1 MTYTEIKDIC
11 KKGKTGL
18 IPNWRGYLKWNY
30 AKDELQFV
38 NNNYIMTQ
46 DELEGNYG
54 ITNRTDLYYI
64 I

>member
-11 KKGKTGL
+11 RKGKTGL